1 MTATAFTPDLL
12 ARSVISVPPLA
23 RRSDYALDKE
33 GNRQILAH
41 LKAGGVTTALYG
53 GNANL
58 YNMGVREFGA
68 LVEQLDEIAPKGSW
82 IVPSVG
88 PDYGK
93 AEDQLA
99 ILKESALPT
108 AMLLPLVFPATSAGV
123 AIGVRRLAERFG
135 RPLIAYVKDSKF
147 ITPADLAGLVKD
159 GAVCAIKYAITLADP
174 TKDPYLDD
182 LLGRVERKLV
192 VSGMGERPAV
202 AHLSVT
208 GLNGFTSGSVC
219 IAPGLSQAML
229 KALKAGDVA
238 KAEALRQKFLPLED
252 LRDQHSPLRVLHA
265 AVAAA
270 GIAETGPLLPFLDP
284 ITDPALLARISD
296 AAKALLAEEM
306 AFRESEKVA
315 V

>member
-1 MTATAFTPDLL
+1 MTITAFTPDLL
-12 ARSVISVPPLA
+12 AGSVISVPPLA
-23 RRSDYALDKE
+23 RRSDYTLDKE
-33 GNRQILAH
+33 GNRRILAH
-41 LKAGGVTTALYG
+41 LRAGGVTTALYG

-68 LVEQLDEIAPKGSW
+68 LVEQLDEVAPKGSW

-99 ILKESALPT
+99 ILKESSLPT

-135 RPLIAYVKDSKF
+135 RPLIAYIKDSKF
-147 ITPADLAGLVKD
+147 ITAADLAGLVAD
-159 GAVCAIKYAITLADP
+159 GAVCAIKYAITLPDP

-219 IAPGLSQAML
+219 IAPALSQAML

-284 ITDPALLARISD
+284 ITDPALLARIGD
-296 AAKALLAEEM
+296 AAKTLLAAEM
-306 AFRESEKVA
+306 AFRESAKVVA
-315 V
+315 